1 MYCRTQIPLVIR
13 IYQRMFTKVIRTK
26 LQSPMVLD
34 SEWVLCKDH
43 QFMKVELK
51 SIKDFIEWGVRVY

>member
-1 MYCRTQIPLVIR
+1 MYCRTQIPLVMR

-43 QFMKVELK
+43 
-51 SIKDFIEWGVRVY
+51 